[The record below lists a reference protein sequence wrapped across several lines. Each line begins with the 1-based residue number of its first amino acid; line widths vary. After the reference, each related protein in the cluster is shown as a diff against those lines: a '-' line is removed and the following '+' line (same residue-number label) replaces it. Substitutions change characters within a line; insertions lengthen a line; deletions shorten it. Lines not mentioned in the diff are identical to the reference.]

1 MLLERRRRPQYHKT
15 ELPENRGDI
24 APQRKRKVLGLDRRG
39 RQDGITRLQFS
50 DLGIA
55 ANDTAIS
62 LEDVHLV
69 LVRLLA
75 QASCFFDIVLRRKA
89 WLVQQRRWV
98 PNGPEH
104 EDGRGTHR
112 NGQRIP
118 VLEHDVRLAFFKARK
133 VPQPDDDPSLKGA
146 F

>member
-55 ANDTAIS
+55 ADDTAIS

-69 LVRLLA
+69 LVRLLE
-75 QASCFFDIVLRRKA
+75 QAPRFLDVILRRHPR
-89 WLVQQRRWV
+89 LVQQPRWV

-104 EDGRGTHR
+104 EDG
-112 NGQRIP
+112 
-118 VLEHDVRLAFFKARK
+118 
-133 VPQPDDDPSLKGA
+133 
-146 F
+146 